1 MSKEQRIEALA
12 AVLFSAWKDAEPN
25 HSVTLNPVSYMST
38 FVDMARAA
46 IDAMGPKDLV
56 WAQIDGV
63 TQGATSETGKKY
75 TVWPM
80 DGCGYCHFP
89 GAVCGERFKSLQE
102 AKDAANAHNRAAF
115 WAMSKL
121 GEGEG

>member
-63 TQGATSETGKKY
+63 TQGLPQRRVRNIPYGQWTAAVIATFPALFAAKGLKACKKPK
-75 TVWPM
+75 TQPTRTTAPHS
-80 DGCGYCHFP
+80 G
-89 GAVCGERFKSLQE
+89 Q
-102 AKDAANAHNRAAF
+102 
-115 WAMSKL
+115 
-121 GEGEG
+121 